1 VSVVVEE
8 VVVGVE
14 VVPKRAARARRLDSS
29 VVRVV
34 VGRLADREGLGVVV
48 GGSVV
53 VVDGGLVV
61 RSEVLEGAMAG
72 TWLGTAVGLAGG
84 ARPPA
89 AIVAAEAGFVAA
101 AASSSQSI
109 SSSVAGGAA
118 AAAAAVGLEEEA
130 AAAAWSVSCC
140 WRRAIRS
147 AFLPVWGRERDL
159 RSSSSSAFFFL
170 L

>member
-1 VSVVVEE
+1 MSVVVEE

-118 AAAAAVGLEEEA
+118 AAVGLEEEA

>member
-1 VSVVVEE
+1 MVVVEE
-8 VVVGVE
+8 EVVGVE
-14 VVPKRAARARRLDSS
+14 VVPKRAARARRLDNS

-34 VGRLADREGLGVVV
+34 VGRLADREGLAVGAGAEAVV
-48 GGSVV
+48 GGSFVV
-53 VVDGGLVV
+53 VEGGLVV

-72 TWLGTAVGLAGG
+72 IWLGTVVGLVGG

-109 SSSVAGGAA
+109 SSSGAGGAA
-118 AAAAAVGLEEEA
+118 AGAGLDEA
-130 AAAAWSVSCC
+130 AAACSVSCC

>member
-118 AAAAAVGLEEEA
+118 AAVGLEEEA